1 MQSNTPMAPGTHQ
14 LPDLPYDYNALEP
27 VIDEKTMRIH
37 HDKHHKKY
45 VDELNKAELAM
56 VDVRKNDDY
65 KYVAYWENELA
76 FNGSGH
82 ILHSIFWTILTH
94 PDKGGKPGKYTKSHI
109 DWYFGGMDKFKA
121 NFSAA
126 AAKVQGSGWCI
137 LGYNPAFYRLEL
149 LQCEKHQNLTQWGI
163 IPILVLDVWEHAYYL
178 KYQNEKDKYIE
189 RFWRLVNWDEVE
201 NRLIKAAQGHL
212 PISMDRG

>member
-1 MQSNTPMAPGTHQ
+1 MQSNTPMAPGTHK
-14 LPDLPYDYNALEP
+14 LPPLPYDYNAIEP
-27 VIDEKTMRIH
+27 IIDEETMRIH

-45 VDELNKAELAM
+45 VDDLNTAELAM
-56 VDVRKNDDY
+56 VAIRRDDDY
-65 KYVAYWENELA
+65 KYVMYWENELA

-94 PDKGGKPGKYTKSHI
+94 PDNGGEPGKHTRAHI

-121 NFSAA
+121 NFSAS

-137 LGYNPAFYRLEL
+137 LGYNPAFFRLEL

-178 KYQNEKDKYIE
+178 KYQNERDKYIE
-189 RFWRLVNWDEVE
+189 GFWRIINWAEVE
-201 NRLIKAAQGHL
+201 NRLIMATQGQL
-212 PISMDRG
+212 PTSMSVE